1 MAAEGVVALW
11 HSGRAS
17 RAHRRVLAY
26 ERWALA
32 VRRMPGAGGRRL
44 REPLGALI
52 HLTSESPFVC
62 LKYRARCSRDRVEY
76 ALDWGHQTP
85 GLHSSLRVPI
95 HVQKHCE
102 PKDE

>member
-1 MAAEGVVALW
+1 MAAEGVAALW

-17 RAHRRVLAY
+17 HAHRRVLAS

-32 VRRMPGAGGRRL
+32 VRRMPDADGRRL
-44 REPLGALI
+44 REPRVALI

-62 LKYRARCSRDRVEY
+62 LKYRARCPNDGVEY
-76 ALDWGHQTP
+76 APDWRHQTL
-85 GLHSSLRVPI
+85 GLHNSLRVPI